1 MPPAHRD
8 VVINAFVFV
17 HLSLHQANSRVSKR
31 GGRTMAITPRHYLDF
46 INHFVSLPLLL
57 YSILLGKLAIM
68 SRLME
73 GHYFGGI
80 PSLMQIRTIFI
91 ILCFPETDWNFYRLN
106 IEVKLCKHCQLR
118 KYSQVNNQIKIIK

>member
-1 MPPAHRD
+1 MFLFQYHAPDYLKPLYENMPMPPAHRD

-57 YSILLGKLAIM
+57 YSILLGKVAIM

-80 PSLMQIRTIFI
+80 PSFMQIRTM
-91 ILCFPETDWNFYRLN
+91 FYHPLF
-106 IEVKLCKHCQLR
+106 
-118 KYSQVNNQIKIIK
+118 S